1 MPSQSYQVIRDRLFI
16 RLKAASG
23 KKVAYN
29 HKIATHIGSHP
40 ASLPAFLSVLNDHP
54 EFKAEGLFL
63 APGSVLQN
71 DSVENLLAAIF
82 RNYKARGWTIYYA

>member
-1 MPSQSYQVIRDRLFI
+1 MPKQSYQVIRDRLFT
-16 RLKAASG
+16 RLNAASG

-29 HKIATHIGSHP
+29 HRIATHIGSQP
-40 ASLPAFLSVLNDHP
+40 AALTAFLTVLNDLSA
-54 EFKAEGLFL
+54 FKAEGLFL

-82 RNYKARGWTIYYA
+82 RNYKARGWEIYYA